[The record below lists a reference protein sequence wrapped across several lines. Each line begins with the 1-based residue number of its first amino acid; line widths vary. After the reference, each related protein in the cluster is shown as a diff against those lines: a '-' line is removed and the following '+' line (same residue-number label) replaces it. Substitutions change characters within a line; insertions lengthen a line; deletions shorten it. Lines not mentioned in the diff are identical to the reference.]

1 MIQYYIIRLLLTIT
15 FLFPLFLTAE
25 TITVKTEAP
34 QNRNAALTA
43 MNQAIDSYYTGSE
56 IKTDEILTDAA
67 LDFTSSVVTAGVL
80 PPGTVSGQGSITAVS
95 QQMMT
100 KLKNGTIQNLKNST
114 QIKTLIGNIIRDCP
128 DAVANSIYRKLLDL
142 SKRINE

>member
-1 MIQYYIIRLLLTIT
+1 MIRLLPIAI
-15 FLFPLFLTAE
+15 FVFPLFLTAE

-34 QNRNAALTA
+34 QNRNAVLTA

-67 LDFTSSVVTAGVL
+67 LDFASSVATAGVL

-114 QIKTLIGNIIRDCP
+114 QIKTLIGNIIRVCP
-128 DAVANSIYRKLLDL
+128 DAVADSIYRQLLDL
-142 SKRINE
+142 SKGIKE

>member
-1 MIQYYIIRLLLTIT
+1 MIRLLPIAI
-15 FLFPLFLTAE
+15 FVFPLFLTAE
-25 TITVKTEAP
+25 TIVVKKEAP

-67 LDFTSSVVTAGVL
+67 LDFASSVATAGVL

-128 DAVANSIYRKLLDL
+128 DAVADGIYCQLLDL
-142 SKRINE
+142 SKGIKE